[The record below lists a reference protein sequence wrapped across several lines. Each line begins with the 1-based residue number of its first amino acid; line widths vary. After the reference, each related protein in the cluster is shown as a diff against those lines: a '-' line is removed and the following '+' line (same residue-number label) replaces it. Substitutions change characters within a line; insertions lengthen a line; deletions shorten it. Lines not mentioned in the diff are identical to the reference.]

1 MLLPRYWLPVF
12 GWDAAGF
19 TLGALSSAS
28 DVVGL
33 HSWAADLRWSFG
45 TASPVYDAAYVGEWL
60 RTPLLLGSSR
70 WITSAPYLTGVNEEV
85 WTPLRASVLLPI
97 RELYR
102 RLSVSLGWSRHVLPG
117 AEPAPGA
124 ASPPGRLPQHGER
137 EHRLRRH
144 PPVREQHLAHLGI
157 PGLGRRP
164 A

>member
-1 MLLPRYWLPVF
+1 MAYVSYSRAGYDLARLDLSARPAPGGPGRRRPAPPGSPTTRTPASRPSPTTRCPMLLPRYWLPVF

-70 WITSAPYLTGVNEEV
+70 WIT
-85 WTPLRASVLLPI
+85 LRA
-97 RELYR
+97 
-102 RLSVSLGWSRHVLPG
+102 
-117 AEPAPGA
+117 
-124 ASPPGRLPQHGER
+124 
-137 EHRLRRH
+137 
-144 PPVREQHLAHLGI
+144 
-157 PGLGRRP
+157 RP
-164 A
+164 DRA